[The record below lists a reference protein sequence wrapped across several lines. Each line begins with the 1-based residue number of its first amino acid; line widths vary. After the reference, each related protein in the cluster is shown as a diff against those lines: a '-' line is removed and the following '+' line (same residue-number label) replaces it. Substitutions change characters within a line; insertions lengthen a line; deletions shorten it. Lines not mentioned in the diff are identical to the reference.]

1 MFDTA
6 LRRGAGWQA
15 AHEDLLQLART
26 RAGLD
31 FEEGEKL
38 RAAEGAR
45 VHERLGY
52 GSFVEYIER
61 LFGYSPRLTLE
72 KLRVAQA
79 LDGLPQ
85 LAVALREGNVS
96 WSSVREL
103 TRVATGDTERDW
115 LEASQGRT
123 VREIERLVSGHRPG
137 DLPSDAKDWR
147 VERHVLRFEVSA
159 EVLASFREAQAKLR
173 RDAGGPLDDDAALLL
188 MARHVL
194 GGPTDD
200 GRASYQIALT
210 VCEACARA
218 TQTGLGEAL
227 QISPEVAETAS
238 CDAQQI
244 KRSHTESRSRHQ
256 RGAALH
262 GHVGARLRA
271 STKKETADIG
281 GDGEGRD
288 ETHVGRPCPD
298 DQTHVGRP
306 CPDDQTHVGRPCPD
320 DQTHVGRPCPGKR
333 QPHAGAYS
341 QRATQTVPPAVR
353 RAVLL
358 RDRRRCQVPG
368 CRHATF
374 VDVHHLRAREAGGGH
389 ESENLLTLC
398 GAHHRA
404 CHRGALLIGR
414 EPSGAI
420 AFWHADGTAYGGRP
434 STGKVDVVAKTVRGL
449 RNLGFGEREA
459 RDAVHAAR
467 AHVGCDGGVESLMR
481 SALERLTRNSWEKV
495 S

>member
-6 LRRGAGWQA
+6 LQGGSGWQA
-15 AHEDLLQLART
+15 AHEALTRLARA

-38 RAAEGAR
+38 LIAERAR

-79 LDGLPQ
+79 LEALPQ
-85 LAVALREGNVS
+85 LAAALREGNVS

-103 TRVATGDTERDW
+103 TRVATRATERDW
-115 LEASQGRT
+115 LEASRGRT
-123 VREIERLVSGHRPG
+123 VREVEKRVSGHRRG
-137 DLPSDAKDWR
+137 DLPGDARDWR
-147 VERHVLRFEVSA
+147 AERHVLRFDVSG

-173 RDAGGPLDDDAALLL
+173 RGAGGPLDDDATLLL

-210 VCEACARA
+210 VCEACERA

-227 QISPEVAETAS
+227 PISAEVAEMAS

-244 KRSHTESRSRHQ
+244 QQIHAESPSRRQ
-256 RGAALH
+256 GLTKNQAASGA
-262 GHVGARLRA
+262 
-271 STKKETADIG
+271 DG
-281 GDGEGRD
+281 GD
-288 ETHVGRPCPD
+288 ETHVGGEFHRDRQSPTRPHPQRVS
-298 DQTHVGRP
+298 QTI
-306 CPDDQTHVGRPCPD
+306 
-320 DQTHVGRPCPGKR
+320 
-333 QPHAGAYS
+333 
-341 QRATQTVPPAVR
+341 PPAVR

-358 RDRRRCQVPG
+358 RDRHCCQVPG

-374 VDVHHLRAREAGGGH
+374 VDVHHLRAREAGGNH
-389 ESENLLTLC
+389 EPDNLLTLC

-404 CHRGALLIGR
+404 CHRGELLI
-414 EPSGAI
+414 EKSASGSLS
-420 AFWHADGTAYGGRP
+420 FWHADGTAYGGSP
-434 STGKVDVVAKTVRGL
+434 NPGEADMAAQAFRGL

-459 RDAVHAAR
+459 RDAVRAAGD
-467 AHVGCDGGVESLMR
+467 HVASDGGVESLMR
-481 SALERLTRNSWEKV
+481 SALERLTRNSWDKA

>member
-6 LRRGAGWQA
+6 LRRGSGWQA
-15 AHEDLLQLART
+15 AHEALIRLART

-38 RAAEGAR
+38 RTAERAR

-85 LAVALREGNVS
+85 LAAALREGNVS

-103 TRVATGDTERDW
+103 TRVATGATERDW
-115 LEASQGRT
+115 LEASRGRT
-123 VREIERLVSGHRPG
+123 VREIEKLVSGHRPG
-137 DLPSDAKDWR
+137 DLPSDANDWR

-200 GRASYQIALT
+200 GRASCQIALT

-227 QISPEVAETAS
+227 QISPDVVEMAS

-244 KRSHTESRSRHQ
+244 KGIHAESRSPHQ
-256 RGAALH
+256 RGDAPH
-262 GHVGARLRA
+262 EHVSGARLRA
-271 STKKETADIG
+271 STKKEAVRIG
-281 GDGEGRD
+281 GDGDGGD
-288 ETHVGRPCPD
+288 ETHVGRPCPGD
-298 DQTHVGRP
+298 ETHVGRP
-306 CPDDQTHVGRPCPD
+306 FAGR
-320 DQTHVGRPCPGKR
+320 R
-333 QPHAGAYS
+333 QPAAGRHP

-358 RDRRRCQVPG
+358 RDRHRCQAPG

-374 VDVHHLRAREAGGGH
+374 VDVHHLRAREVGGGH
-389 ESENLLTLC
+389 GLDNLLTLC

-404 CHRGALLIGR
+404 CHRGDLLIER
-414 EPSGAI
+414 SASGGI
-420 AFWHADGTAYGGRP
+420 GFWHADGTAYGGRP
-434 STGKVDVVAKTVRGL
+434 SAGEVDAVGKTVRGL

-459 RDAVHAAR
+459 RDAVQAAR
-467 AHVGCDGGVESLMR
+467 AHVGGDGGVESLMR
-481 SALERLTRNSWEKV
+481 SALERLTRNSWVKA